1 VVVAVGPHWRVAE
14 QCARVPRPFRLDTR
28 LCRASTWN
36 TIGVRS
42 AALDERSVG
51 WVFSFGACI
60 CWVFFAV
67 WVAGGVPRGRRPPG
81 GSRAMAAV
89 IPTSTDLLYGG
100 GGGGGGGSDR
110 PDASRDLGGAVSG
123 GGGADTRMGSAGAAG
138 SGGGAAGD
146 VFGNGA
152 GSRVSGGASSGGGP
166 GSAGVCTGCC
176 QTTCA
181 CSDGGLD
188 DSSTGDCTPDSSQQL
203 YPGVEPDDEMMRQW
217 QHSSGGSSALSLT
230 AEEAVRQRR
239 RSAFKPYRRPPR
251 PPSGGAGEGGGGGGR
266 GGTGAT
272 GAGDPLRATAG
283 GGGSVGGGGGGYPI
297 QPPAGDRLGDGGP
310 GTAGGARRPPASAQ
324 PRLFAAA
331 TVNLLATYCAINPDF
346 EFDTGLTPRRC
357 LTKYV
362 VGHLVLLL
370 LLFLGWHGC
379 LLRAVL
385 VPLSGAALSFHR
397 RGPDVDCR
405 VHVCVL
411 LSWCSA
417 ALVCLFLW
425 LPLSLLAYVPVA
437 VLVLL
442 PSSSTTP
449 SQTGRWSVQLGL

>member
-251 PPSGGAGEGGGGGGR
+251 PPSGGAGEGGGGGG
-266 GGTGAT
+266 
-272 GAGDPLRATAG
+272 
-283 GGGSVGGGGGGYPI
+283 GGGGGEWRQRGNGRWRSI
-297 QPPAGDRLGDGGP
+297 TGDCRGRRQRRRRRGRLPNTATRRRQVRGRRAGDGG
-310 GTAGGARRPPASAQ
+310 RRPPATGLGAAAVICGRDGQLVGDLLRHQ
-324 PRLFAAA
+324 PRL
-331 TVNLLATYCAINPDF
+331 
-346 EFDTGLTPRRC
+346 
-357 LTKYV
+357 
-362 VGHLVLLL
+362 
-370 LLFLGWHGC
+370 
-379 LLRAVL
+379 
-385 VPLSGAALSFHR
+385 
-397 RGPDVDCR
+397 
-405 VHVCVL
+405 
-411 LSWCSA
+411 
-417 ALVCLFLW
+417 
-425 LPLSLLAYVPVA
+425 
-437 VLVLL
+437 
-442 PSSSTTP
+442 
-449 SQTGRWSVQLGL
+449 